1 MRNLVCVVAIGVSVC
16 MSIRPAY
23 GQTDLKRLSLEELM
37 DVDVTSVGRTRLPLE
52 RTAAAVTVI
61 TAEEIRRSGITNIPE
76 LLRVIP
82 GVQVARMNAGSWA
95 ISARGFNSTAANKL
109 LVQIDGRPVYSP
121 LFSGTFWEIQDLVLD
136 EIARIEVVRG
146 PGASLYGPNA
156 VNGIINIITKSAH
169 LTKQPYVTVNGG
181 GSEDLAVVSGRVGG
195 GTGDTSY
202 RVDAKYFYRDQLR
215 LANGLDALDTART
228 GRMGYRVDSTHGASD
243 FTLQGDFYNGS
254 IGIGSNREDGKLLGG
269 NILGRA
275 IHRFAGGSELQVQTY
290 FQRDY
295 RRVPLQSEFSQEI
308 FDVEFQHN
316 FQVSRHGVTW
326 GGQFRSNHDD
336 TRVTPV
342 LSFSPVSRTYP
353 SVSGFVVDEIPLA
366 RERVL
371 VSVGSKFEHNDFSGG
386 EIQPS
391 VRASWLLKTDHS
403 AWAAVS
409 RAVRTPTRFDSDIRF
424 GPPGLTIFG
433 NPDFHAEELV
443 AYEMGYRGRPHPQL
457 TLDVAVFYNVYDQLR
472 SLEPLTPGVIIER
485 NSLNAE
491 SRGFEIESM
500 FDVTPDVRL
509 RGYYSF
515 LGKSLSF
522 DPGVVGL
529 LASLEGNDPRHQF
542 RVETAIDLPRNFE
555 FDSAVRFVDQLPDP
569 VVPGYAELDARLGWN
584 PTRGIETALIGR
596 NLLRPRHPEF
606 GAPAPNRIEAERNVY
621 ARITLRF

>member
-16 MSIRPAY
+16 MSIRPAH

-169 LTKQPYVTVNGG
+169 LTKQPYVTINGG
-181 GSEDLAVVSGRVGG
+181 GAEDLAVVSGRVGG

-202 RVDAKYFYRDQLR
+202 RVDTKYFYRDQLR

-228 GRMGYRVDSTHGASD
+228 GRMGYRVDSTHGSND

-275 IHRFAGGSELQVQTY
+275 LHRFAGGSELQVQSY

-308 FDVEFQHN
+308 FDVEFQHD
-316 FQVSRHGVTW
+316 FQLSRHGITW

-342 LSFSPVSRTYP
+342 LSFSPGSRTYP
-353 SVSGFVVDEIPLA
+353 FVSGFVVDEISLA

-371 VSVGSKFEHNDFSGG
+371 VTVGSKFEHNDFSGG

-391 VRASWLLKTDHS
+391 VRASWLVKTDHS
-403 AWAAVS
+403 LWAALS

-433 NPDFHAEELV
+433 NPDFQAEELV
-443 AYEMGYRGRPHPQL
+443 AYEMGYRGRPHPQV
-457 TLDVAVFYNVYDQLR
+457 TLDAAVFYNVYDQLR
-472 SLEPLTPGVIIER
+472 SLEPLSLGTIIER
-485 NSLNAE
+485 NGLNAT
-491 SRGFEIESM
+491 SHGFEIESM
-500 FDVTPDVRL
+500 FDVTSDVRL

-542 RVETAIDLPRNFE
+542 RFETSIDLPRNFE
-555 FDSAVRFVDQLPDP
+555 FDSAVRFVGELPDP
-569 VVPGYAELDARLGWN
+569 IVPGYSEVDARLGWN

-606 GAPAPNRIEAERNVY
+606 GAPGPNRIEAERNVY